1 MRLWCD
7 GMYVCLYVYVL
18 PCRAVCSKLR
28 YLTLEMFGDLES
40 YMYGSFEFY
49 MALTVSS

>member
-1 MRLWCD
+1 MAVL
-7 GMYVCLYVYVL
+7 CL
-18 PCRAVCSKLR
+18 CCVCSKLR
-28 YLTLEMFGDLES
+28 YLALEMFGDLES